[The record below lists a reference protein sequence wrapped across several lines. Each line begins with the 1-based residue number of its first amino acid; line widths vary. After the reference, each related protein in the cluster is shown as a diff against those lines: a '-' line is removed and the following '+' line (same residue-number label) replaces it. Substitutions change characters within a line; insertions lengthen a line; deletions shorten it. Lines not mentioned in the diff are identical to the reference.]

1 MDTVVPAQASRA
13 IEEQLKTLCLR
24 EFPCGSG
31 PWREEEIA
39 YSSKNHRKGQK
50 RAVLLPINKDK
61 DKNATDLETVKRLA
75 QKEKSEVLQE
85 LVSSHFS
92 PWHLDYSWSEEAK
105 QLREIAVK
113 SPWLIDTNFVLN
125 YFKTLR
131 IVDKDVT
138 SVDKKLLRLNNLEE
152 LTLSANFITKV
163 NSKNLPTSLKVLE
176 LCANSISDISSL
188 CLRPPLLHHLGLG
201 RNCISFI
208 GDYLTGDYWPN
219 LLSLDLSHNNLCD
232 LMEMVRKM
240 TTLPKLRN
248 LILQGNPLS
257 LIPGYRGYTIDCLRR
272 LTVLDD
278 IHISADE
285 KHHFKGLARRRE
297 FILDEA
303 KVQISVSY
311 MKGLPCPEEI
321 KHPENQPE
329 FPVVERTYF
338 IQFMFPEETSLK
350 TEEVPVDVEAM
361 ADDMADMATMTGEG
375 ADTGSQEE
383 EGEQSARRDS
393 PAELKSSSSEK
404 QGQQQPGSPITIA
417 AAATNQQER
426 NVLFD
431 SRPQLK
437 SAAPPASSVASF
449 PQAKPNLEDPEVKPG
464 SEVEGINL
472 DLLTDNQQQGE
483 GEDGDPSNR
492 TNEPTPRIKLAP
504 VNSEPKSWSEELQLD
519 WSIDLVRDDLLT
531 LRDFF
536 KQGMDFTVVEQVV
549 LGYPAEPDT
558 ATTDEKDK
566 ESKDKKKDKGGKGK
580 KKTPEP
586 PKKTPPKNTKETGKP
601 EKGGK
606 KKKEPEIELV
616 KSPPTYTT
624 IAAFHITLEPFL
636 EGEFLYQN
644 IFTKGDVPPPS
655 TVRSSFTEDRRGDKK
670 DSKKADKSPEKA
682 DKKKDRK
689 KSPHGKDEGSK
700 KGGKGGRHA
709 EEAEEDDLPPP
720 PLELEVRV
728 KLHHWLT
735 AMDSVKEEEE
745 KAAKAL
751 AAAATT
757 RGSVGGD
764 GSKVTGSVKH

>member
-1 MDTVVPAQASRA
+1 MSAVIQPPAFKAV
-13 IEEQLKTLCLR
+13 EDQLKTLCLR

-31 PWREEEIA
+31 PWRDDEIIPVG
-39 YSSKNHRKGQK
+39 KTTRKGQK
-50 RAVLLPINKDK
+50 RSTLLPITKK
-61 DKNATDLETVKRLA
+61 REKSATDLETVKRLA
-75 QKEKSEVLQE
+75 QKEKSEALQE
-85 LVSSHFS
+85 LVNSHFS
-92 PWHLDYSWSEEAK
+92 PWHLDYSWSKEAK
-105 QLREIAVK
+105 ELREIAVK

-125 YFKTLR
+125 FFKTLR
-131 IVDKDVT
+131 IVDKNVRK
-138 SVDKKLLRLNNLEE
+138 VDKKLLRLKNLEE
-152 LTLSANFITKV
+152 LTLSANFIDTV
-163 NSKNLPTSLKVLE
+163 NTKNLPASLKVLE
-176 LCANSISDISSL
+176 LCANDISDVSTL
-188 CLRPPLLHHLGLG
+188 CVRPPLLNHLGLG
-201 RNCISFI
+201 RNCISYI
-208 GDYLTGDYWPN
+208 GDYITGDYWPN

-232 LMEMVRKM
+232 LMEIIRKM

-257 LIPGYRGYTIDCLRR
+257 LVPGYRGYTIDCLRR

-303 KVQISVSY
+303 KVQICVSY
-311 MKGLPCPEEI
+311 VKGLPCPEEI

-329 FPVVERTYF
+329 FPVVERSYF
-338 IQFMFPEETSLK
+338 IQFMFPEETGPK
-350 TEEVPVDVEAM
+350 TEEVPVDVEAL
-361 ADDMADMATMTGEG
+361 AEDMADMATMTGEG
-375 ADTGSQEE
+375 ADTARQQEE
-383 EGEQSARRDS
+383 EGEQSTRQIS
-393 PAELKSSSSEK
+393 SAEHKGSVSGKLEEK
-404 QGQQQPGSPITIA
+404 QPTSPVTIA
-417 AAATNQQER
+417 AAAANQQER

-472 DLLTDNQQQGE
+472 DLLTDGQQQEE
-483 GEDGDPSNR
+483 GEDGNPTNR
-492 TNEPTPRIKLAP
+492 TEEPTSRIKLAP
-504 VNSEPKSWSEELQLD
+504 VNSVPVPWSDEAQLD
-519 WSIDLVRDDLLT
+519 WSIELVRDDLLT

-558 ATTDEKDK
+558 ATTDEKEK
-566 ESKDKKKDKGGKGK
+566 EGKEKEKDKKKDKGGKDKGD
-580 KKTPEP
+580 
-586 PKKTPPKNTKETGKP
+586 
-601 EKGGK
+601 KGGK
-606 KKKEPEIELV
+606 KKKEPELELV

-636 EGEFLYQN
+636 EGDFHYQN

-655 TVRSSFTEDRRGDKK
+655 TVRSSTTEDPKGRKSIADKK
-670 DSKKADKSPEKA
+670 DKKNEDKLSEKA
-682 DKKKDRK
+682 DKKKEAK
-689 KSPHGKDEGSK
+689 KSLRGKDEGSK

-720 PLELEVRV
+720 PLELEVSV

-735 AMDSVKEEEE
+735 AMDSVREEEE

-751 AAAATT
+751 AAGATNG
-757 RGSVGGD
+757 GSVGGE
-764 GSKVTGSVKH
+764 GSKVTMSKDSVKH

>member
-1 MDTVVPAQASRA
+1 MATAASTPAFRA
-13 IEEQLKTLCLR
+13 IEQQLKTLCLR

-31 PWREEEIA
+31 PWRDEELVHPGK
-39 YSSKNHRKGQK
+39 KNIKGQK
-50 RAVLLPINKDK
+50 KTVLTPLKK
-61 DKNATDLETVKRLA
+61 KEKSATDLDTVKRLA

-85 LVSSHFS
+85 LVNSHFS

-105 QLREIAVK
+105 ELREIAVK
-113 SPWLIDTNFVLN
+113 SPWLIDANFVLN

-131 IVDKDVT
+131 IVDKDIT
-138 SVDKKLLRLNNLEE
+138 SVDQKLLRLNNLEE
-152 LTLSANFITKV
+152 LTLSANFITNV
-163 NSKNLPTSLKVLE
+163 NSKNLPQSLKVLE
-176 LCANSISDISSL
+176 LCANNISDISSL
-188 CLRPPLLHHLGLG
+188 CVRPPLLRHLGLG
-201 RNCISFI
+201 RNCVSFI

-232 LMEMVRKM
+232 LMEIIRKM

-257 LIPGYRGYTIDCLRR
+257 LVPGYRGYTIDCLRR

-303 KVQISVSY
+303 KVQINVSY
-311 MKGLPCPEEI
+311 IKGLPCPEEI

-338 IQFMFPEETSLK
+338 IQFMFPEETGLK
-350 TEEVPVDVEAM
+350 PEEVPVDVAAL
-361 ADDMADMATMTGEG
+361 ADDMADMATETGEG
-375 ADTGSQEE
+375 VDTARQEE
-383 EGEQSARRDS
+383 AEEQSTRRDS
-393 PAELKSSSSEK
+393 PTGHKENQEQKQLGSSVAMV
-404 QGQQQPGSPITIA
+404 TA
-417 AAATNQQER
+417 AASQQER

-437 SAAPPASSVASF
+437 SAAPAASSVASF
-449 PQAKPNLEDPEVKPG
+449 PQAKPNLEDPEIKPG
-464 SEVEGINL
+464 PDVEGINL
-472 DLLTDNQQQGE
+472 DLLTDNQQPGE
-483 GEDGDPSNR
+483 GEDGDPTNR
-492 TNEPTPRIKLAP
+492 TDEPTPRIKLAP
-504 VNSEPKSWSEELQLD
+504 INSEPKPWSEELQLD

-549 LGYPAEPDT
+549 LGYPVEPDT

-566 ESKDKKKDKGGKGK
+566 ESSKEKKKEKGAKGK
-580 KKTPEP
+580 RKTPEP
-586 PKKTPPKNTKETGKP
+586 PKKSPSKSIKDTAKP
-601 EKGGK
+601 DKGGK
-606 KKKEPEIELV
+606 KKKELEIELIR
-616 KSPPTYTT
+616 SPPTYTT

-655 TVRSSFTEDRRGDKK
+655 TVRSSFLEDQ
-670 DSKKADKSPEKA
+670 KA
-682 DKKKDRK
+682 DKKDKKKLDK
-689 KSPHGKDEGSK
+689 SDKSDKSPDKKKERRKSVQGKEEVSK
-700 KGGKGGRHA
+700 KGSKGGRHA

-720 PLELEVRV
+720 PLELEVSVR
-728 KLHHWLT
+728 LHHWLT
-735 AMDSVKEEEE
+735 ATDSVREEEE

-751 AAAATT
+751 IAAATT
-757 RGSVGGD
+757 RSSVGGD
-764 GSKVTGSVKH
+764 GSKATASFKH